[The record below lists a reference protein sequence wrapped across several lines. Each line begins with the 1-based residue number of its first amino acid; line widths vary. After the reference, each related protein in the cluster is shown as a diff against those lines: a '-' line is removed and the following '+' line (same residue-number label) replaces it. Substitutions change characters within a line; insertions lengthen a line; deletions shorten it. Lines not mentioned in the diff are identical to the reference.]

1 MGMELT
7 YQGIPA
13 DSGFVEL
20 IGELAASNLDHAS
33 TAQAIPRWMR
43 WGDLRGLHPGH
54 GREND
59 LNWPEARETWAWC
72 CAIVERYPDIRQR
85 NFFAGKHRGTWQFMM
100 SATYRKSARWPKP
113 DPTDPRAWNDPA
125 NASDALLAVAFLEA
139 PPIAPGVVACQG
151 FPIQYIA
158 PIVAAEIGAYI
169 AAKER
174 DEIIPHLD
182 ELIAAK
188 DMLNYNMRDWWLEEI
203 NEFQA
208 FWRAIAESGDGVLV
222 VYD

>member
-1 MGMELT
+1 MGMEIS

-20 IGELAASNLDHAS
+20 IGELAKLDPHHAD
-33 TAQAIPRWMR
+33 TAQFVPRWMR
-43 WGDLRGLHPGH
+43 WGDLRGLHPGP

-59 LNWPEARETWAWC
+59 LNWPDAHETWAWC
-72 CAIVERYPDIRQR
+72 CAAVARYPNIRER
-85 NFFAGKHRGTWQFMM
+85 NFFGGKHRGTWQFLL

-113 DPTDPRAWNDPA
+113 HPTDERSWNDPG

-139 PPIAPGVVACQG
+139 PPIAPGVVAGQG

-158 PIVAAEIGAYI
+158 PIVAAEIGVYI
-169 AAKER
+169 AAKEG
-174 DEIIPHLD
+174 DELVPHLD
-182 ELIAAK
+182 ELIATNVLQA
-188 DMLNYNMRDWWLEEI
+188 YQRDWWIGEI
-203 NEFQA
+203 STLQS
-208 FWRAIAESGDGVLV
+208 FWHSIAESGDGVLV